1 MQPVILYLEQGP
13 SKIKITQELK
23 LNGNHRPSLFSA
35 TTFWPFAAPLQTHW
49 SHSCADA
56 VFSVYRPTTLQM
68 PRNPERAAES
78 CSSCLIPSAS
88 LAPMSLSLWPSA
100 LVSHGGPDRI
110 ARFSKKN
117 MRCPVRF
124 ELQIHNKSFL
134 STSHAITE
142 HLLYLSDIQGG
153 CGSNPRE

>member
-1 MQPVILYLEQGP
+1 METTGHLSSLPPRSGHLLPLCRHTDPTAVQMLCFRFTDPRHCRCLGIQKGP
-13 SKIKITQELK
+13 L
-23 LNGNHRPSLFSA
+23 R
-35 TTFWPFAAPLQTHW
+35 AAPQ
-49 SHSCADA
+49 S
-56 VFSVYRPTTLQM
+56 
-68 PRNPERAAES
+68 
-78 CSSCLIPSAS
+78 SSCLIPSAS
-88 LAPMSLSLWPSA
+88 LALMSLSLWPSA